1 MQQTISINLAGLVF
15 HIEKDAFDELQ
26 NYLDQVKQYLANN
39 ESREE
44 IIQDIES
51 RIAEIFQER
60 LSSRKEALTMADIQA
75 VRTALGEPKT
85 FQGTADNQ
93 AGESQDEG
101 KQEESYTRKGQVH
114 RDIDDKVIGGVCSGI
129 GQYYNIDPL
138 WLRLGFV
145 AAVLLSGSGIL
156 LYIILWIII
165 PAAKTPVQK
174 MEMRGERVTVS
185 NIERSFAG
193 DDGSKKSSNN
203 QGKKHQFRA
212 KGKNVTE
219 EGKSALKTV
228 LDALENG
235 FAKLGQACRKA
246 TSKLEKN

>member
-26 NYLDQVKQYLANN
+26 SYLDQIKQYLANN
-39 ESREE
+39 ESKEE

-60 LSSRKEALTMADIQA
+60 LSSRKEALTMEDIQA
-75 VRTALGEPKT
+75 VKTALGEPET
-85 FQGTADNQ
+85 FQGASEHQ
-93 AGESQDEG
+93 PGENQDEG
-101 KQEESYTRKGQVH
+101 KQEETYTRKGQVH
-114 RDIDDKVIGGVCSGI
+114 RDIDNRVIGGVCSGI

-145 AAVLLSGSGIL
+145 LAVLLSGSGIL

-193 DDGSKKSSNN
+193 ESSSKKSSNDN
-203 QGKKHQFRA
+203 VNGDQFTD
-212 KGKNVTE
+212 KGKNFAQK
-219 EGKSALKTV
+219 GKSAVKSV
-228 LDALENG
+228 LDALETG

-246 TSKLEKN
+246 TAKLEKN